1 MGTIHLSKNAVERQY
16 YMELES
22 RAYPG
27 MTEPPRPTISARTE
41 TQPAK
46 PKRKRVKK
54 TLDQQ
59 VAETEERLKKLK
71 AKQRSEERAKRN
83 HRLIASAAT
92 IEAEAGHIELDER
105 IAAWLGR
112 VLANEIASKPEG
124 EIARYIARRDGKG
137 DKQ

>member
-1 MGTIHLSKNAVERQY
+1 
-16 YMELES
+16 MELES
-22 RAYPG
+22 KAYPG
-27 MTEPPRPTISARTE
+27 MTEPPRPTISAHAD

-54 TLDQQ
+54 TLEQQ
-59 VAETEERLKKLK
+59 VAEAEERLKKLK
-71 AKQRSEERAKRN
+71 AKQRNEERAKRN

-112 VLANEIASKPEG
+112 VLANEIANKPEG
-124 EIARYIARRDGKG
+124 EIARYIAWRDGEDGKR
-137 DKQ
+137 

>member
-1 MGTIHLSKNAVERQY
+1 
-16 YMELES
+16 MELES

-27 MTEPPRPTISARTE
+27 MTEPPRPTISARPDA
-41 TQPAK
+41 QPTK

-59 VAETEERLKKLK
+59 VAEAEERLKKLK
-71 AKQRSEERAKRN
+71 TKQRNEERAKRN

-92 IEAEAGHIELDER
+92 IEAEADHIELDER

-112 VLANEIASKPEG
+112 VLANELANKPDG
-124 EIARYIARRDGKG
+124 EIARYIALRDSKG
-137 DKQ
+137 GER

>member
-1 MGTIHLSKNAVERQY
+1 
-16 YMELES
+16 MELES

-27 MTEPPRPTISARTE
+27 MTEPPRPTISARTDA
-41 TQPAK
+41 QPAK

-59 VAETEERLKKLK
+59 VAEAEERLKKLK
-71 AKQRSEERAKRN
+71 TKQRNEERAKRN

-92 IEAEAGHIELDER
+92 IEAEAGHVELDER
-105 IAAWLGR
+105 IAVWLGR

-124 EIARYIARRDGKG
+124 EIARYIAWRDGN
-137 DKQ
+137 DRKQ

>member
-1 MGTIHLSKNAVERQY
+1 
-16 YMELES
+16 MELES

-27 MTEPPRPTISARTE
+27 MTEPPRPTISAHTDA
-41 TQPAK
+41 QPAK

-59 VAETEERLKKLK
+59 VAEAEERLKKLK
-71 AKQRSEERAKRN
+71 TKQRNEERTKRN

-112 VLANEIASKPEG
+112 VLANEISGKPEG
-124 EIARYIARRDGKG
+124 EIARYIAWRDGKDG
-137 DKQ
+137 KR

>member
-1 MGTIHLSKNAVERQY
+1 MGTIKPSKNADERY
-16 YMELES
+16 NMELES

-27 MTEPPRPTISARTE
+27 MTEPPRPTISAHPDA
-41 TQPAK
+41 QPAK

-59 VAETEERLKKLK
+59 VAEAEERLKKLK
-71 AKQRSEERAKRN
+71 TKQRNEERAKRN

-112 VLANEIASKPEG
+112 VLANEIASNPEG
-124 EIARYIARRDGKG
+124 EIARYIAWRGGK
-137 DKQ
+137 DSKQ

>member
-1 MGTIHLSKNAVERQY
+1 
-16 YMELES
+16 MELES

-27 MTEPPRPTISARTE
+27 MTEPPRPTISAHTE

-124 EIARYIARRDGKG
+124 EIARYITWRDGK
-137 DKQ
+137 DIKQ

>member
-1 MGTIHLSKNAVERQY
+1 
-16 YMELES
+16 MELES

-27 MTEPPRPTISARTE
+27 MTEPPRPTISAHADA
-41 TQPAK
+41 QPTK

-59 VAETEERLKKLK
+59 VAEAEERLKKLK
-71 AKQRSEERAKRN
+71 IKQRNEERAKRN

-105 IAAWLGR
+105 IAGWLGR
-112 VLANEIASKPEG
+112 VLTNEIANRPDG
-124 EIARYIARRDGKG
+124 EIARYIAQRDSKG
-137 DKQ
+137 GDR

>member
-1 MGTIHLSKNAVERQY
+1 
-16 YMELES
+16 MELES

>member
-1 MGTIHLSKNAVERQY
+1 
-16 YMELES
+16 MELES
-22 RAYPG
+22 KAYPG
-27 MTEPPRPTISARTE
+27 MTEPPRPMISAYAD

-54 TLDQQ
+54 TLEQQ
-59 VAETEERLKKLK
+59 VAEAEERLKKLK
-71 AKQRSEERAKRN
+71 AKQRNEERAKRN

-112 VLANEIASKPEG
+112 VLANEIANKPEG
-124 EIARYIARRDGKG
+124 EIARYIAWRDGEDSKR
-137 DKQ
+137 